1 MITEHPTDHVAA
13 SILEAVGDTPIV
25 ELSRLTRGLSGRLLA
40 KCEYLNPSGSKKDL
54 IARYIIE
61 DAEEKGLL
69 KPGQTVVEITSGN
82 TGNGL
87 AMVCAVRG
95 YPFVAVMSKGNSP
108 ERVKM
113 CRAMGAEVV
122 LVEQAPGSRPG
133 LVSGGDLDRVEAAA
147 QDIVRERG
155 AFLADQFNRESNFRA
170 HYLFTGPDVI
180 RKTGGKLDAFCD
192 LVGTGGSF
200 AGCAAAL
207 KEFNPKIKCFV
218 VEPRGVEVLAGCLV
232 TCSRHV
238 LQGAGYARAEL
249 KLVHREHID
258 GFLAVADEEATE
270 MTRQLARVEGIFGG
284 YTAGANVAAGL
295 QLLRG
300 EFTGRT
306 VAISIPDSGMKY
318 FSTGLWD

>member
-1 MITEHPTDHVAA
+1 MLTEHPTDHVAA
-13 SILEAVGDTPIV
+13 SILDAVGDTPIV
-25 ELSRLTRGLSGRLLA
+25 ELSRLACGLPGRLLA

-54 IARYIIE
+54 IACYIIE
-61 DAEEKGLL
+61 DAESKGLL
-69 KPGQTVVEITSGN
+69 RPGQTVVEITSGN

-87 AMVCAVRG
+87 AMVCAIKG
-95 YPFVAVMSKGNSP
+95 YPFVAVMSAGNSP

-113 CRAMGAEVV
+113 AQAMGAEVV

-133 LVSGGDLDRVEAAA
+133 LVSGNDLNRVEEAARR
-147 QDIVRERG
+147 IVEERG

-170 HYLFTGPDVI
+170 HYLFTGPDI
-180 RKTGGKLDAFCD
+180 LRKTGGAVDAFCD

-207 KEFNPKIKCFV
+207 KEHNPAIRCYV
-218 VEPRGVEVLAGCLV
+218 VEPQGMEVLAGCLV

-258 GFLAVADEEATE
+258 GFLAVSDEEATAL
-270 MTRQLARVEGIFGG
+270 TRRLARVEGIFGG

-300 EFTGRT
+300 PMAGRT
-306 VAISIPDSGMKY
+306 VVVSIPDTGMKY